1 MFTVYSKP
9 DCGFCDKAKSLLS
22 SKQIQYDEIIV
33 DTGSEPVQGKKYVTV
48 DELRKLIPNVRSVP
62 QIFRE
67 NEYIGGY
74 EALRKIL
81 A

>member
-9 DCGFCDKAKSLLS
+9 DCGFCEKAKSLLDA
-22 SKQIQYDEIIV
+22 KQISYDEIIV
-33 DTGSEPVQGKKYVTV
+33 ANDKRSSDGKKYVTV

-62 QIFRE
+62 QIFKE

-74 EALRKIL
+74 DALRSML
-81 A
+81 T

>member
-9 DCGFCDKAKSLLS
+9 DCGFCEKAKALLMT
-22 SKQIQYDEIIV
+22 KNLKYDEVIV
-33 DTGSEPVQGKKYVTV
+33 GTGVSLETGKKYVTV

-62 QIFRE
+62 QIFKE

-81 A
+81 S

>member
-9 DCGFCDKAKSLLS
+9 DCGFCEKAKSLLEAR
-22 SKQIQYDEIIV
+22 QISYDEIIV
-33 DTGSEPVQGKKYVTV
+33 ANDKRTEDGKKYVTV
-48 DELRKLIPNVRSVP
+48 DELRKLVPNVRSVP

-74 EALRKIL
+74 DALRSML
-81 A
+81 S

>member
-9 DCGFCDKAKSLLS
+9 DCGFCEKAKALLMT
-22 SKQIQYDEIIV
+22 KNLKYDEVIV
-33 DTGSEPVQGKKYVTV
+33 DTGVSQETGKKYVTV

-62 QIFRE
+62 QIFKE

-81 A
+81 S

>member
-9 DCGFCDKAKSLLS
+9 ECGFCEKAKALLMT
-22 SKQIQYDEIIV
+22 KNLKYDEVIV
-33 DTGSEPVQGKKYVTV
+33 DTGVSQETGKKYVTV

-62 QIFRE
+62 QIFKE

-81 A
+81 S